1 MADKLAKTGT
11 EENNIKRI
19 EVPIQDYMTIFKEK
33 AKRRTQEKIKSEARY
48 KGRDYFGRYYDEEKK
63 KPWFHKI
70 RAKRYFYTW
79 INRMRANHYNLNE
92 SLARKKYIVMLRP
105 TPGLR

>member
-1 MADKLAKTGT
+1 MYTNKYILDIRRKHHKIKTRYNKRIIYAWIPSHKRFTGNEMADKLAKTGT

-48 KGRDYFGRYYDEEKK
+48 KGKDYFGRYYDKEKK
-63 KPWFHKI
+63 
-70 RAKRYFYTW
+70 
-79 INRMRANHYNLNE
+79 
-92 SLARKKYIVMLRP
+92 
-105 TPGLR
+105 